1 MVSSPSGVRKRV
13 LVNFEL
19 EKNDSGDDEFDIFAI
34 FIFSHFHKAMYQLSS
49 YIMIVLAPIINH
61 FLIGN

>member
-19 EKNDSGDDEFDIFAI
+19 EKNDSGDDQFDIFVM
-34 FIFSHFHKAMYQLSS
+34 FIFSQFRIRNITRKLCYRKDDRAMRPTLW
-49 YIMIVLAPIINH
+49 VP
-61 FLIGN
+61 